1 MAAAARMSSAAAK
14 LRGGG
19 AVAAAMFVL
28 NLTTYGFTI
37 AAAHILGPDDY
48 GALAAWM
55 NLVLVVSVGALG
67 LQATTARRLSARG
80 HDLDELEPQLVRLA
94 LVSALTIGAVL
105 VALSPLINAA
115 LQLDDLLMAA
125 LIGLSAV
132 PLTLV
137 GGLLGILQGERRW
150 DALSAVQICI
160 GAPRLVVGLA
170 LMLWRPDPRWGA
182 IAVTVTLL
190 VPVAVGLYALRDRHL
205 RPGPEGGSLRS
216 LVTEL
221 GHNSQALLAFFAVSN
236 VDLIVARHVLDD
248 HDAGLYAA
256 GLILAKAVLF
266 LPQFVTVVAF
276 PAMASG
282 DSPRTFARA
291 VGAVV
296 SLGALATLGTALLP
310 GLALVFVGGS
320 AYDDVRSRLWTFA
333 VLGTVLACL
342 MMTVYGLL
350 ARGGQRSVYLTWIA
364 LVAIIGFG
372 LTVSSI
378 AGLLTVVTVVDTVLV
393 VVLLVAHQRGAGA
406 GVPSGGP
413 PPRVLP
419 AG

>member
-1 MAAAARMSSAAAK
+1 MAPAARKSSAAAK

-19 AVAAAMFVL
+19 AVAAGMFVL

-55 NLVLVVSVGALG
+55 NLLLVVNVGALG
-67 LQATTARRLSARG
+67 LQATTARRLSAGG
-80 HDLDELEPQLVRLA
+80 HDLGELEPQLVRLA
-94 LVSALTIGAVL
+94 LISALVIGVLL

-150 DALSAVQICI
+150 GALSAVQICI

-170 LMLWRPDPRWGA
+170 LLLWRPDPRWGA

-190 VPVAVGLYALRDRHL
+190 VPVVVGLYALRDRHL
-205 RPGPEGGSLRS
+205 RPGREGGSLRS
-216 LVTEL
+216 LVIEL

-282 DSPRTFARA
+282 DSPRTFAQA

-296 SLGALATLGTALLP
+296 GLGALATLGTALLP

-320 AYDDVRSRLWTFA
+320 AYDDVRSQLWTFA
-333 VLGTVLACL
+333 VLGTLLACL

-350 ARGGQRSVYLTWIA
+350 ARGGQRSVYLTWVA

-378 AGLLTVVTVVDTVLV
+378 SGLLTVVIAVDAVLV
-393 VVLLVAHQRGAGA
+393 VVLLVAHQRSV
-406 GVPSGGP
+406 GVPLGGSP
-413 PPRVLP
+413 PPALP